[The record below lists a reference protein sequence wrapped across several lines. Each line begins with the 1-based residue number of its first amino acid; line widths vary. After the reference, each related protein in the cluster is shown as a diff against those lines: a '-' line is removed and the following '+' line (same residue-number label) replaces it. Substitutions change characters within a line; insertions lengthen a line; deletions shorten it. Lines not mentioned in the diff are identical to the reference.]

1 MNILIYGFA
10 YFMYFFMFL
19 VALYLYSLI
28 GWYFYT
34 VTFNINVDKAIDP
47 NITYRDIYIGH
58 LKSIAIGFI
67 FSSCVLL
74 IVCLIG
80 IVFGSIFS

>member
-1 MNILIYGFA
+1 MNILIYGLA

-34 VTFNINVDKAIDP
+34 VTFNINVDKAIDS
-47 NITYRDIYIGH
+47 NITYRDITIGH
-58 LKSIAIGFI
+58 IKSVVIGFI

-74 IVCLIG
+74 VVSLIG
-80 IVFGSIFS
+80 IVFGSILS